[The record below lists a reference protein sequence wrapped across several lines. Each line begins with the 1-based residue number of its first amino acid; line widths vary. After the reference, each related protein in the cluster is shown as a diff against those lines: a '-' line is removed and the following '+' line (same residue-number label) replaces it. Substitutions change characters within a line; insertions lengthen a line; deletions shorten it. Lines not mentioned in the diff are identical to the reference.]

1 MLDFVEASAML
12 GLLKL
17 ERISVAGAMLH
28 ARVDKSGYEDFLD
41 RTQRFIDVEALGC
54 FDQTFP

>member
-1 MLDFVEASAML
+1 MSVNFTMSTIQFGFVARAMLDFAEASAML

-28 ARVDKSGYEDFLD
+28 AV
-41 RTQRFIDVEALGC
+41 
-54 FDQTFP
+54 